1 MTINYEQIGKNTDE
15 LVKATE
21 WFTTLMHF
29 LYNER
34 GVTQQTLKIG
44 TFTYD
49 NDWTANL
56 YCVLEEHPHITYVYF
71 KEVRCEQGNV
81 EDVILERIKRLT
93 DLCYGWGFQDSTV
106 DINWNLIN
114 DFRALLNENDNER
127 FSICYDRIHSDL
139 W

>member
-1 MTINYEQIGKNTDE
+1 MTKYEQIGKNTDK

-21 WFTTLMHF
+21 MFTTLMHF
-29 LYNER
+29 LCNER
-34 GVTQQTLKIG
+34 QVTQMTLKIG

-56 YCVLEEHPHITYVYF
+56 YCVLQENQYITYVYF
-71 KEVRCEQGNV
+71 KVVRYDQDNIEN
-81 EDVILERIKRLT
+81 VILERIRRLT
-93 DLCYGWGFQDSTV
+93 DLCYGWGFEDSTI

-114 DFRALLNENDNER
+114 DFRALLNENDNEK
-127 FSICYDRIHSDL
+127 FSMYYDRVHSDL

>member
-15 LVKATE
+15 LIKATE
-21 WFTTLMHF
+21 WFTTLMSF

-34 GVTQQTLKIG
+34 QVTQMTLKIG

-49 NDWTANL
+49 NEWTANL
-56 YCVLEEHPHITYVYF
+56 YCVLQEHQHIPYIYF
-71 KEVRCEQGNV
+71 KEVRYEQGNV
-81 EDVILERIKRLT
+81 EDVILERIERLT
-93 DLCYGWGFQDSTV
+93 DLCYGWDFQDSTV

-114 DFRALLNENDNER
+114 DFRTLLNKNDNER